1 MEKMW
6 KTYVGFLSAVLQI
19 KPESIRETCILNT
32 NLRKE
37 YEDDKQGILDVR
49 LLMDDDVEIDIEI
62 QLSELKEEFDMLAQ
76 KNPYIESAYEHLQVI
91 SQDKEK
97 RLAYEAR
104 EKAIRDQNQLIT
116 EAEQRGRE
124 TREDRI
130 SKLNRILISKEIGRA
145 HV

>member
-1 MEKMW
+1 MW

-62 QLSELKEEFDMLAQ
+62 QLSEMK
-76 KNPYIESAYEHLQVI
+76 VWV
-91 SQDKEK
+91 
-97 RLAYEAR
+97 
-104 EKAIRDQNQLIT
+104 
-116 EAEQRGRE
+116 
-124 TREDRI
+124 DRSLFYL
-130 SKLNRILISKEIGRA
+130 SKMYVERILPGQDYKAFKKCVSISILDFNLFRGEQNFTPAFIYGRIHTA
-145 HV
+145 FYIQTKWNSMSLSFPNCRKK

>member
-1 MEKMW
+1 M
-6 KTYVGFLSAVLQI
+6 
-19 KPESIRETCILNT
+19 PEEM
-32 NLRKE
+32 KE
-37 YEDDKQGILDVR
+37 DR
-49 LLMDDDVEIDIEI
+49 SDIELWAKFI
-62 QLSELKEEFDMLAQ
+62 NAEQKEEFDMLPQ

-130 SKLNRILISKEIGRA
+130 SKLNRILISKGQYDKLAKASEDKAYREEQLRHYGIQNESSLYRQNL
-145 HV
+145 

>member
-1 MEKMW
+1 M
-6 KTYVGFLSAVLQI
+6 
-19 KPESIRETCILNT
+19 PEEM
-32 NLRKE
+32 KE
-37 YEDDKQGILDVR
+37 DQ
-49 LLMDDDVEIDIEI
+49 
-62 QLSELKEEFDMLAQ
+62 KEEFDMLPQ

-130 SKLNRILISKEIGRA
+130 SKLNRILISKGQYDKLAKASEDKAYREEQLRHYGIQNESSLYRQNL
-145 HV
+145 